1 MRPQLNSGT
10 LGGPMESFRTLK
22 GFVEGSE
29 TDEPTY
35 FAYSA
40 SLRIFGDAVDFDE
53 ITRTLGMAPTHS
65 HRKGDKKGPRS
76 PPYKH
81 DMWSFSPNVAEQRPL
96 AEHIDA
102 LWSAIRHSEE
112 YLRRLKAFATVDV
125 FLGYRS
131 NVDTAGVE
139 IPHKSLEMFTRLEI
153 PLGLSIIIA

>member
-1 MRPQLNSGT
+1 
-10 LGGPMESFRTLK
+10 MESFRTLR

-35 FAYSA
+35 FGYSA
-40 SLRIFGDAVDFDE
+40 TLRIFGESLDFDQ
-53 ITRTLGMAPTHS
+53 ITRTLGIPPTSS
-65 HRKGDKKGPRS
+65 HRKGDRRGPRS
-76 PPYKH
+76 TPYKH
-81 DMWSFSPNVAEQRPL
+81 DMWMLSPDLTEEQPL

-102 LWSAIRHSEE
+102 LWAAIRHSEE
-112 YLRRLKAFATVDV
+112 YLRRLKTIATVDV

-139 IPHKSLEMFTRLEI
+139 VPHTSLEMFVRLEI